1 MTKKVLIIERHPDF
15 EIGGV
20 EKYNNLLGK
29 ILNENYKNV
38 QVDKACMYQPKDHK
52 TFPNNSY
59 KNKYYYLKTI
69 WKCNDTQSI
78 SDLIGFTLNSF
89 KFKKMVY
96 KLEKKNK
103 YDLIIDGS
111 AIITFSKFLKMNQYL
126 WVQHDS
132 FEKLLI
138 KKFSFKNIIKRL
150 LGFKNNFLFAK
161 NLVLYNENNLDYLK
175 TLRKNDFIY
184 YCINLCSK
192 ILQISKDELNAQSK
206 CRKKIIYFGRID
218 EEQKNLSLLLE
229 INKKINL
236 IDFYGEGNLEIIKQ
250 LGNSYKGYINPL
262 ISPLELINKYKFMIL
277 MSKHEGFSFSLV
289 QALACGVPIIVRDT
303 FINAS
308 YLTNNNQNGFL
319 LNNNLTVEEYATKIK
334 DIYSINEN
342 EYLQLC
348 KNAYNFACRNLS
360 ESEFINK
367 WMDIFNKY
375 LK

>member
-1 MTKKVLIIERHPDF
+1 M
-15 EIGGV
+15 
-20 EKYNNLLGK
+20 
-29 ILNENYKNV
+29 
-38 QVDKACMYQPKDHK
+38 
-52 TFPNNSY
+52 
-59 KNKYYYLKTI
+59 
-69 WKCNDTQSI
+69 
-78 SDLIGFTLNSF
+78 
-89 KFKKMVY
+89 
-96 KLEKKNK
+96 
-103 YDLIIDGS
+103 
-111 AIITFSKFLKMNQYL
+111 
-126 WVQHDS
+126 
-132 FEKLLI
+132 
-138 KKFSFKNIIKRL
+138 
-150 LGFKNNFLFAK
+150 
-161 NLVLYNENNLDYLK
+161 
-175 TLRKNDFIY
+175 
-184 YCINLCSK
+184 
-192 ILQISKDELNAQSK
+192 QISKDELNTQSK

-250 LGNSYKGYINPL
+250 LGDSYKGYINPL

-319 LNNNLTVEEYATKIK
+319 LNNNLTIEEYATQIK

-367 WMDIFNKY
+367 
-375 LK
+375 